1 MSNLHSAAEGRE
13 HSPLSTLSVLRRLP
27 MKKSQAKLA
36 LLLCV
41 MLTAL
46 TVSACAQVS
55 VRPAPSDLVRQM
67 VAGRTFQARLAG
79 YTWSGDAANLSLT
92 FTLCEPETFS
102 RDGIEALQ
110 KGDTVVA
117 GGFPYE
123 VFTVTNE
130 EGLIVVNEGLEFT
143 DALVFRLQD
152 SGVYTAATETE
163 IPFWRESI
171 VIECPVSPDAVFL
184 DWGDPEAEIPL
195 TCTID
200 ELMDRVIDDSI
211 LLNPDNTEI
220 TFDEEGRLSVL
231 LYRYSPMN

>member
-1 MSNLHSAAEGRE
+1 MKNPWKKRAA
-13 HSPLSTLSVLRRLP
+13 
-27 MKKSQAKLA
+27 A
-36 LLLCV
+36 LLCAA
-41 MLTAL
+41 LTAFAL
-46 TVSACAQVS
+46 PSFAQT
-55 VRPAPSDLVRQM
+55 VRPGPSGLVRQM
-67 VAGRTFQARLAG
+67 VAGKTFPARLVG
-79 YTWSGDAANLSLT
+79 YTWSGDAADLSLT

-123 VFTVTNE
+123 VYTVSRE
-130 EGLIVVNEGLEFT
+130 EGQVVVNSGLEYT
-143 DALVFRLQD
+143 DTLVFRLQD
-152 SGVYTAATETE
+152 SGVYTAFTETD
-163 IPFWRESI
+163 IPYWRDSVAVEWL
-171 VIECPVSPDAVFL
+171 VSPDAVFL